1 MQVGTGIWS
10 GETASR
16 FRGKTYTSK
25 AHGRPLATEVSSSH
39 HARRAMHYSATSG
52 LEIHRSSRKVHVPLL
67 CAVSFKTP
75 TIDRCFQKA
84 RWAPIKGK
92 WCKVFFWLLT
102 HNRLNTRALLITEEK
117 IHAWGLL
124 LCDEWSSAAW
134 VQDHL
139 FFQCPFAI
147 LYMLAIS
154 MSIVDSISSR
164 ASGFPGY
171 HDQSQINNW

>member
-92 WCKVFFWLLT
+92 WCKVFLWLLT
-102 HNRLNTRALLITEEK
+102 HNRLNTRALLTAEENF
-117 IHAWGLL
+117 HAWGLL
-124 LCDEWSSAAW
+124 LCDEWSSEAW
-134 VQDHL
+134 AQGSLV
-139 FFQCPFAI
+139 FPMSVC
-147 LYMLAIS
+147 YSMLAIS
-154 MSIVDSISSR
+154 MFIVVSISSR
-164 ASGFPGY
+164 ASGFPGN
-171 HDQSQINNW
+171 HEQSQISNW